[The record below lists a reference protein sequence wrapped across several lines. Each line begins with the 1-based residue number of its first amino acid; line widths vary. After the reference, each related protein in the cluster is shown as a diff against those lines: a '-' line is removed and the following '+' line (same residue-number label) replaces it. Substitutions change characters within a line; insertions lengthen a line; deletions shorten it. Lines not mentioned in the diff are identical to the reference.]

1 MKKFLA
7 VFDGYKMSPSTIDY
21 AIQVTKLA
29 EAHLVG
35 IFLNEFIYH
44 SYNVYEV
51 MTTYKDYEEELKKLN
66 AKDEEKR
73 EKAALKFQRICEN
86 QRIRFS

>member
-1 MKKFLA
+1 
-7 VFDGYKMSPSTIDY
+7 MSPSTIDY

-44 SYNVYEV
+44 SYHVYEV
-51 MTTYKDYEEELKKLN
+51 MTTYKDYEVELKKLDT
-66 AKDEEKR
+66 KDEEKR
-73 EKAALKFQRICEN
+73 EKAALKFQTSNPGIKA
-86 QRIRFS
+86 

>member
-51 MTTYKDYEEELKKLN
+51 MTTYKDYEEELKK
-66 AKDEEKR
+66 
-73 EKAALKFQRICEN
+73 
-86 QRIRFS
+86 